1 MAEKRM
7 SIYGMIGILRAILVT
22 NLAKYQ
28 YFSIST
34 IELHILCYFKFNIMQ
49 MRILCPKKA
58 QKYHFLNS
66 RFFESV
72 RYVLAYNHGYDK
84 YFSIILF

>member
-34 IELHILCYFKFNIMQ
+34 IKLHILCYFKFNIMQ
-49 MRILCPKKA
+49 NADFMSKKSTKIPFSQFA
-58 QKYHFLNS
+58 FFRKCAL
-66 RFFESV
+66 RFG
-72 RYVLAYNHGYDK
+72 L
-84 YFSIILF
+84 